1 MTLREAHVIG
11 EELVVHCP
19 LVGERSSLPLSPRS
33 RTYKIEGASD
43 VADRIRHDERSAD
56 GKLDEHAESEQDDG
70 SNDADRLGSRGLEG
84 LPQREGGA
92 EQGTEAGRSS

>member
-19 LVGERSSLPLSPRS
+19 LVGERSSLQLSPRS

-56 GKLDEHAESEQDDG
+56 GKLDEHAASDQDDG
-70 SNDADRLGSRGLEG
+70 SHDADRLGSRGLEG
-84 LPQREGGA
+84 LLQREGGA